1 MANGRIFPE
10 STWSFQLVTNAVS
23 RSICTILTLKSIL
36 HIWKRN
42 HNISTQVSFSQQM
55 VCSAS
60 EPLFILF
67 SLPVML
73 FPFTTCLNLYHSAR
87 SSFTFLINF
96 MTWHLLL
103 TTSLGNDLY
112 TTLIFTNES
121 PVYSRKWK
129 NSVLKNYNSY
139 IINKRSHGY
148 LENEYW
154 LENSNNVMVAN
165 VWCVFTMCNFL
176 NCSFNYDSGTVIM
189 YILQMRT
196 LRG

>member
-1 MANGRIFPE
+1 
-10 STWSFQLVTNAVS
+10 
-23 RSICTILTLKSIL
+23 
-36 HIWKRN
+36 
-42 HNISTQVSFSQQM
+42 M

-60 EPLFILF
+60 ESLFILF
-67 SLPVML
+67 SLSVML
-73 FPFTTCLNLYHSAR
+73 FPFTTCLHLYHSSR
-87 SSFTFLINF
+87 SSFKFLINF

-112 TTLIFTNES
+112 TTSIFTNKS
-121 PVYSRKWK
+121 PLYSRKWK

-139 IINKRSHGY
+139 NITNKRSHGY

-165 VWCVFTMCNFL
+165 VWCVLTICNFL

-189 YILQMRT
+189 YIL
-196 LRG
+196 